1 MSVNDSL
8 KWERSFENCDS
19 VSLSTV
25 ISFFV
30 ALLKLLVIMIN
41 NKKLF
46 NGLCESVIFNRHKIT
61 ETFLYDVTQVFR

>member
-41 NKKLF
+41 NKK
-46 NGLCESVIFNRHKIT
+46 S
-61 ETFLYDVTQVFR
+61 FLMGCVKV